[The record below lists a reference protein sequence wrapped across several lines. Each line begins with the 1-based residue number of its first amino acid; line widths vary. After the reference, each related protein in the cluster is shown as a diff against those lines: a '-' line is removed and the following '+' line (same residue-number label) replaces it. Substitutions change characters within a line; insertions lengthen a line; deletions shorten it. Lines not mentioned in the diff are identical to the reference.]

1 MIDLAGTEL
10 TAGERERLAH
20 PLVGGVILFSRNY
33 SSPAQ
38 LAELTA
44 AVKAVRNLP
53 IAVDHEGGRVQR
65 FRDGF
70 TRLPA
75 MRSLGELWE
84 RDQQAASEA
93 VHGIGY
99 VLASELRVHGVDLSF
114 TPDLDLD
121 WGRSTVIGNRAFH
134 HDPAVVA
141 SLAGALIDGLHEAG
155 MIACGKHFPGHG
167 WVEADSHVAIP
178 VDSRGL
184 ADLHRDLTSF
194 RLLIDRRALDAIMPA
209 HVIFS
214 QIDDRPAGF
223 SPVWL
228 GILRNELSFE
238 GVIFS
243 DDLSMEGASVVG
255 GIIERADAA
264 WDAGCDMLLVC
275 NQPGSVDTLLEH
287 WQRQPDATRS
297 ARLAGLL
304 PRLAA
309 PRQGDL
315 VNDPLYQQGLA
326 QIAALANLST

>member
-1 MIDLAGTEL
+1 MIDLVGTEL

-20 PLVGGVILFSRNY
+20 PLVGGLILFSRNY
-33 SSPAQ
+33 SSPEQ
-38 LAELTA
+38 LSELTA

-75 MRSLGELWE
+75 MRSLGELWD
-84 RDQQAASEA
+84 RDQKAATEA
-93 VHGIGY
+93 ARGIGY
-99 VLASELRVHGVDLSF
+99 VLASELRAHGVDLSF

-134 HDPAVVA
+134 HDPVVVA
-141 SLAGALIDGLHEAG
+141 SLAGALIGGLHETD

-184 ADLHRDLTSF
+184 ADLHRDLTPF
-194 RLLIDRRALDAIMPA
+194 RLLIDQGALDAVMPA

-228 GILRNELSFE
+228 GILRDELSFN

-255 GIIERADAA
+255 GIVERADAA

-275 NQPGSVDTLLEH
+275 NQPGSVDTLLEQ

-297 ARLAGLL
+297 ARLARLL

-309 PRQGDL
+309 PRQADL

-326 QIAALANLST
+326 HIAALATPSA